1 VRSVAVRASL
11 VLTGISFAAVLTG
24 CRSDPAA
31 RSEHP
36 SQKATQSAVS
46 YPEPRTIAPRGVPR
60 LHALLIN
67 GGDRAERNYLSHYL
81 HVREL
86 TDLLLARGVA
96 RKNIVVF
103 ASDGTDPAP
112 DLAVLDERRERHFEL
127 IEGTGV
133 GKLLRPEVQLIDS
146 RLDGL
151 DHRPATHAA
160 LRAWFENE
168 AAQLEP
174 GSVLLLYVTDHGTR
188 NANDLRNNSLLL
200 WGESLDVAEL
210 RGLLRYVPAG
220 VRTVM
225 LMSQCFS
232 GSFGNVLFDG
242 EALDGS
248 VCGFFSSPADRFAYG
263 CYPENRGKDNIGY
276 SFEFLDA
283 LRSLGSFHRAYERV
297 VLTDG
302 TPDVPNRTSDQYL
315 DVLLRGHAGAYGL
328 SYDELADSLLEH
340 AFLDE
345 AFYGPTFARIDELA
359 ATFGAT
365 APRTLS
371 ELHDRMRTLPPLRDE
386 LRAYAQRWDAALNAL
401 RDVNLNR
408 FLEAHTDWSDLLR
421 PQDLDGLAPEA
432 LPELRRAMLRELAR
446 FTADNPDVS
455 RRLRSLR
462 AMERSA
468 KAAAYRME
476 VRIAVALRIR
486 DMLARVAGQVFL
498 ESYGTPAHRAAYEAL
513 RQCEEL
519 ELAGPAGASER
530 RRRAPSFPPLD
541 EELRLAATVRPG
553 WLGIQYQP
561 VEGIVR
567 TGLGVQ
573 EGAVAVTAVEPG
585 SPAAVAD
592 LRVGDVVLG
601 PPGDHFRESR
611 QIREWV
617 MSSIV
622 GQQRELEILRDGAT
636 FVATVRIAAPPEHAR

>member
-1 VRSVAVRASL
+1 
-11 VLTGISFAAVLTG
+11 
-24 CRSDPAA
+24 
-31 RSEHP
+31 
-36 SQKATQSAVS
+36 
-46 YPEPRTIAPRGVPR
+46 
-60 LHALLIN
+60 
-67 GGDRAERNYLSHYL
+67 
-81 HVREL
+81 
-86 TDLLLARGVA
+86 
-96 RKNIVVF
+96 
-103 ASDGTDPAP
+103 
-112 DLAVLDERRERHFEL
+112 
-127 IEGTGV
+127 
-133 GKLLRPEVQLIDS
+133 
-146 RLDGL
+146 
-151 DHRPATHAA
+151 
-160 LRAWFENE
+160 
-168 AAQLEP
+168 
-174 GSVLLLYVTDHGTR
+174 
-188 NANDLRNNSLLL
+188 
-200 WGESLDVAEL
+200 
-210 RGLLRYVPAG
+210 
-220 VRTVM
+220 
-225 LMSQCFS
+225 
-232 GSFGNVLFDG
+232 
-242 EALDGS
+242 
-248 VCGFFSSPADRFAYG
+248 
-263 CYPENRGKDNIGY
+263 
-276 SFEFLDA
+276 
-283 LRSLGSFHRAYERV
+283 
-297 VLTDG
+297 
-302 TPDVPNRTSDQYL
+302 
-315 DVLLRGHAGAYGL
+315 
-328 SYDELADSLLEH
+328 LLER

-386 LRAYAQRWDAALNAL
+386 LRAYAQRWYAALNAL

-408 FLEAHTDWSDLLR
+408 FLEAHTDWRDLLR